1 MLPELLP
8 SIRCVSVNC
17 DARSGVSWKG
27 QARILANVKS
37 KQTPS
42 VIKKATLRRA
52 IAAAALG
59 NCMEWF
65 DFGVYGY
72 LAVTIG
78 RIFFPSH
85 NPTTELLAAF
95 GGFAVAFVIR
105 PFGGI
110 FFGPLGDRIGRQR
123 VLAITIILM
132 AASTFMIGVLPSYAQ
147 IGIWAPILLMLARLV
162 QGFSTGG
169 EYGGA
174 ATFMAEYAPDDQRG
188 YLCSWLEFGTL
199 GGFSLGAILVTLVTF
214 GLTPEA
220 MNAWGWRIPFLCAGP
235 LGMIGLYLRLKLEET
250 PDFQGLQE
258 AGEVADSPLREALA
272 TEWRQLLKCVGIVIL
287 LNVADYT
294 FLTYMPSYLN
304 TALGIGEQR
313 GRVIL
318 IGIMLAMML
327 VITPIGAL
335 SDRIGRKPILVASAL
350 GFIVLGW
357 PAFWL
362 MSQGSLFL
370 VTLGLAIPGLL
381 LVMLLGTLPA
391 TLPAMFSTRTRYGGF
406 AVSYNIS
413 TSLFG
418 GTAPL
423 AITWLVVM
431 TGNDYM
437 PAFYLIAAGVI
448 AFIPILALRET
459 ARRRLRGSVTA
470 GVVTAE

>member
-1 MLPELLP
+1 LNNAE
-8 SIRCVSVNC
+8 IN
-17 DARSGVSWKG
+17 
-27 QARILANVKS
+27 
-37 KQTPS
+37 QTPA
-42 VIKKATLRRA
+42 VIDKATLRRA

-72 LAVTIG
+72 LAVIIG
-78 RIFFPSH
+78 HIFFPSH
-85 NPTTELLAAF
+85 SPATELLSAF
-95 GGFAVAFVIR
+95 GGFAVAFLIR

-123 VLAITIILM
+123 VLAVTIIMM
-132 AASTFMIGVLPSYAQ
+132 AASTFIIGVLPGYAQ
-147 IGIWAPILLMLARLV
+147 IGFWAPLLLILARLL

-174 ATFMAEYAPDDQRG
+174 ATFMAEYAPDAQRG

-199 GGFSLGAILVTLVTF
+199 GGFSLGAALVTLTTF
-214 GLTPEA
+214 ALSNEA
-220 MNAWGWRIPFLCAGP
+220 MNSWGWRIPFLCAGP
-235 LGMIGLYLRLKLEET
+235 LGLIGLYLRLKLEET
-250 PDFQGLQE
+250 PHFQGLRA
-258 AGEVADSPLREALA
+258 AGEVANAPLREALGD
-272 TEWRQLLKCVGIVIL
+272 EWLQLLKCIGIVIL

-304 TALGIGEQR
+304 TALGIGEQE
-313 GRVIL
+313 GRVML
-318 IGIMLAMML
+318 IGIMCAMML

-335 SDRIGRKPILVASAL
+335 SDRVGRKPILIAATV
-350 GFIVLGW
+350 GFILLAW
-357 PAFWL
+357 PAFW
-362 MSQGSLFL
+362 MMGQSNVVL
-370 VTLGLAIPGLL
+370 VTIGLAIPGLL

-406 AVSYNIS
+406 AVSYNVS

-423 AITWLVVM
+423 VITWLVDA

-437 PAFYLIAAGVI
+437 PAFYLIAAGAV
-448 AFIPILALRET
+448 AFIPMLALRET
-459 ARRRLRGSVTA
+459 ARRGLRGSVTA
-470 GVVTAE
+470 GVVVSPD

>member
-1 MLPELLP
+1 M
-8 SIRCVSVNC
+8 
-17 DARSGVSWKG
+17 
-27 QARILANVKS
+27 ANVKS

-199 GGFSLGAILVTLVTF
+199 GGVSLGAILVTLVTF

>member
-1 MLPELLP
+1 LNSASAQP
-8 SIRCVSVNC
+8 
-17 DARSGVSWKG
+17 
-27 QARILANVKS
+27 KS
-37 KQTPS
+37 PS
-42 VIKKATLRRA
+42 VIEKATLRRA

-72 LAVTIG
+72 LAVSIG
-78 RIFFPSH
+78 HIFFPSH
-85 NPTTELLAAF
+85 NPTTELLSAF
-95 GGFAVAFVIR
+95 GGFAVAFLIR
-105 PFGGI
+105 PFGGL

-123 VLAITIILM
+123 VLAVTIILM
-132 AASTFMIGVLPSYAQ
+132 AVSTFMIGVLPGYAQ
-147 IGIWAPILLMLARLV
+147 IGIWAPILLILARLV

-174 ATFMAEYAPDDQRG
+174 ATFMAEYAPDNQRG

-199 GGFSLGAILVTLVTF
+199 GGFSLGAILVTLATF
-214 GLTPEA
+214 GLSPEA
-220 MNAWGWRIPFLCAGP
+220 MNSWGWRIPFLCAGP

-250 PDFQGLQE
+250 PDFQGLQD
-258 AGEVADSPLREALA
+258 AGEVAASPLREAIA
-272 TEWRQLLKCVGIVIL
+272 TEWRQLLKCIGIVIL

-304 TALGIGEQR
+304 TALGIGEQS
-313 GRVIL
+313 GRVTL
-318 IGIMLAMML
+318 IGVMLVMML

-335 SDRIGRKPILVASAL
+335 SDRIGRKPILITAAL
-350 GFIVLGW
+350 GFVLFAW

-362 MSQGSLFL
+362 MSQGNMLL

-406 AVSYNIS
+406 AVSYNVS
-413 TSLFG
+413 TSVFG

-423 AITWLVVM
+423 AITWLVAM

-448 AFIPILALRET
+448 AFLPIVALRES

-470 GVVTAE
+470 GVVTAG

>member
-1 MLPELLP
+1 MTNATP
-8 SIRCVSVNC
+8 V
-17 DARSGVSWKG
+17 
-27 QARILANVKS
+27 QA
-37 KQTPS
+37 PS
-42 VIKKATLRRA
+42 VIGKATLRRA

-59 NCMEWF
+59 NCIEWF

-78 RIFFPSH
+78 RVFFPSH
-85 NPTTELLAAF
+85 NPTTELLSAF

-105 PFGGI
+105 PFGGM
-110 FFGPLGDRIGRQR
+110 FFGPLGDRVGRQR
-123 VLAITIILM
+123 VLAVTIILM
-132 AASTFMIGVLPSYAQ
+132 AASTFMIGVLPGYAQ
-147 IGIWAPILLMLARLV
+147 IGVWAPILLMLARLV

-174 ATFMAEYAPDDQRG
+174 ATFMAEYAPDKHRG

-199 GGFSLGAILVTLVTF
+199 GGFSLGAALVTLVTF
-214 GLTPEA
+214 GLSPEA
-220 MNAWGWRIPFLCAGP
+220 MDAWGWRIPFLCAGP

-250 PDFQGLQE
+250 PDFQGLQD
-258 AGEVADSPLREALA
+258 AGEVAAAPLREAFSA
-272 TEWRQLLKCVGIVIL
+272 DWRQLLKCVGIVIL

-304 TALGIGEQR
+304 TALGIGEQM

-318 IGIMLAMML
+318 IGIMFAMML

-335 SDRIGRKPILVASAL
+335 SDRVGRKPILIAAAS
-350 GFIVLGW
+350 GFVLLAW

-362 MSQGSLFL
+362 MSQGSMLL
-370 VTLGLAIPGLL
+370 VTLGLAVPGLL

-406 AVSYNIS
+406 AVSYNVS

-423 AITWLVVM
+423 AITWLVAM
-431 TGNDYM
+431 TGNNFM
-437 PAFYLIAAGVI
+437 PAFYLIVAAAI
-448 AFIPILALRET
+448 ALLPIFALRET
-459 ARRRLRGSVTA
+459 ARRRLRGSVTG
-470 GVVTAE
+470 GVVMTD

>member
-1 MLPELLP
+1 
-8 SIRCVSVNC
+8 
-17 DARSGVSWKG
+17 
-27 QARILANVKS
+27 
-37 KQTPS
+37 
-42 VIKKATLRRA
+42 
-52 IAAAALG
+52 
-59 NCMEWF
+59 
-65 DFGVYGY
+65 
-72 LAVTIG
+72 
-78 RIFFPSH
+78 
-85 NPTTELLAAF
+85 
-95 GGFAVAFVIR
+95 
-105 PFGGI
+105 
-110 FFGPLGDRIGRQR
+110 
-123 VLAITIILM
+123 
-132 AASTFMIGVLPSYAQ
+132 
-147 IGIWAPILLMLARLV
+147 
-162 QGFSTGG
+162 
-169 EYGGA
+169 
-174 ATFMAEYAPDDQRG
+174 
-188 YLCSWLEFGTL
+188 
-199 GGFSLGAILVTLVTF
+199 
-214 GLTPEA
+214 
-220 MNAWGWRIPFLCAGP
+220 
-235 LGMIGLYLRLKLEET
+235 
-250 PDFQGLQE
+250 LQE